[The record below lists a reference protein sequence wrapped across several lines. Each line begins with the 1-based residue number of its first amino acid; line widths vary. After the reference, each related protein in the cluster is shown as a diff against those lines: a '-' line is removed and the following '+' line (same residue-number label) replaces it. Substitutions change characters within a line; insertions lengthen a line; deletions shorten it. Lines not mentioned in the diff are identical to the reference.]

1 MPEERAPT
9 SVKPQVRNSASI
21 VEERTI
27 EGATVHDRGATERE
41 KVKVIKEVQKDHQQK
56 EDQRAGG
63 RTSFRT
69 ERTHGHDGS
78 RETRAIGRVKE
89 TRGEKVTVQR
99 EPKAEV
105 IPQPEIKTR
114 TVVQQQGVQRNS
126 EQFQQSSQQQLRKK
140 R

>member
-9 SVKPQVRNSASI
+9 NMTPQVRNNASI
-21 VEERTI
+21 VEEKTI
-27 EGATVHDRGATERE
+27 EAATVHDLGATEKG
-41 KVKVIKEVQKDHQQK
+41 KVKVIREVQRDHQQK

-89 TRGEKVTVQR
+89 TRGGKVTMQR
-99 EPKAEV
+99 QPKAEV

-126 EQFQQSSQQQLRKK
+126 EQFQQSNQQQLRKK